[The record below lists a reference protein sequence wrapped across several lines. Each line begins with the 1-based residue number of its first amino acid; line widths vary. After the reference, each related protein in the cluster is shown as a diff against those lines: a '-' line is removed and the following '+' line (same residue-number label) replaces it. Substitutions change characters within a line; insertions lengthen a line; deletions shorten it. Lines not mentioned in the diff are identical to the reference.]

1 MSPPSAQDVSGVAV
15 PAFSDRLRIALLNPA
30 PDALVRVSL
39 VDGDEGSVRAAGAR
53 YRTGPGW
60 IEVVGSAPGE
70 IRIELPRSV
79 SVARVEVDGQLALLK
94 EGTDLRLVTPP
105 ADSTESEVVF
115 RVNG

>member
-1 MSPPSAQDVSGVAV
+1 M
-15 PAFSDRLRIALLNPA
+15 
-30 PDALVRVSL
+30 
-39 VDGDEGSVRAAGAR
+39 
-53 YRTGPGW
+53 
-60 IEVVGSAPGE
+60 GSAPGE